1 MIKNPFPI
9 TGYYG
14 PAYFCD
20 REDELN
26 QLTDAVRAGRH
37 TTVVALRRMGKTA
50 LLKHFFH
57 SLPVHKFHL
66 IYADLMPTMGLN
78 DLNNVLLS
86 ELARAFPER
95 TKLGAKIWKWVKALR
110 PTVTF
115 DPYTGLP
122 TISVSFEYPEE
133 NFRAISEMLRL
144 LDQSDRRVVIA
155 LDEFQQITN
164 YPEQQT
170 EAWLRAQIQQLN
182 NTVFVF
188 SGSQQTILREMFL
201 SAKRPFYS
209 SSQLLP
215 LSYIAVDVY
224 SSFIQDLF
232 AAAKKKIGQG
242 EIDSILQWCRVH
254 TYYVQTL
261 CNRLYGRPERHITAA
276 ILKDEMYRL
285 LREQEPLYFT
295 YRELMTIPQWNL
307 LKSMAKEDKLYA
319 PTASAFIQQYRLG
332 GAATVRRSLTTHLAN
347 EMVFQAPDEEGKQ
360 YYQVYDVFFSRWL
373 ETLP

>member
-1 MIKNPFPI
+1 MIENPFPI
-9 TGYYG
+9 TGYFG
-14 PAYFCD
+14 PEYFCD
-20 REDELN
+20 REDELK
-26 QLTDAVRAGRH
+26 QLTDAVKAGRH

-57 SLPVHKFHL
+57 SLPAHKFHL
-66 IYADLMPTMGLN
+66 IYADLMPTMGLSE
-78 DLNNVLLS
+78 LNNLLLS

-95 TKLGAKIWKWVKALR
+95 TKLGAKVWKWVKSLR

-115 DPYTGLP
+115 DPYTGFP
-122 TISVSFEYPEE
+122 TISVSFDHVEE
-133 NFRAISEMLRL
+133 NFRTISEMLKL
-144 LDQSDRRVVIA
+144 LDQSGRRVVIA

-170 EAWLRAQIQQLN
+170 EAWLRAQIQQLR

-215 LSYIAVDVY
+215 LSYIPGDVY

-232 AAAKKKIGQG
+232 AAGKKKIDRE
-242 EIDSILQWCRVH
+242 EIDSLLGWCRVH

-261 CNRLYGRPERHITAA
+261 CNRLYGRPERYISASV
-276 ILKDEMYRL
+276 LRDEMYRL

-307 LKSMAKEDKLYA
+307 LKSMAKEDKLYT
-319 PTASAFIQQYRLG
+319 PTASAFIRQYRLG
-332 GAATVRRSLTTHLAN
+332 GAATVKRGLTTHLNN
-347 EMVFQAPDEEGKQ
+347 EMVFQAVDEDGKR

-373 ETLP
+373 ENLP